1 MTALPHLDFAALK
14 GKKVL
19 LRLDLNV
26 PIKNG
31 EILDQTRIERSLT
44 TLENLLKAKAKVIIL
59 AHFGRPK
66 GQKNPAMSLK
76 PVADALQALL
86 EKEVHF
92 ADDCL
97 GESAESVIREMKEG
111 DVTLLENLRFYK
123 EEEANDPD
131 FAKKIASLADCYVN
145 DAFSVSHRAHA
156 SVEAI
161 THFLPSYAG
170 KLLQT
175 EIEALSKAFNSPER
189 PLIAIV
195 AGSKVS
201 TKLALL
207 KNLVLKVNTLVVGG
221 GIANTFLYA
230 QGCAVG
236 QSLVEKEMTETVK
249 EIQKASLQTGCQI
262 IVPHDAIIAAE
273 IKEGTKARKVP
284 CEAIPDDQMILD
296 IGPDTINLIEKTLE
310 ASKTL
315 VWNGPLGVFEV
326 PPFDQGSLA
335 IAKKVAALTKEGKL
349 FSVAGGGETGAV
361 LAKVGISEQLSYL
374 STAGG
379 AFLEWLEGKNLP
391 GIEALANCPFH
402 TQQNLRKAF

>member
-1 MTALPHLDFAALK
+1 MVALPQLDFAALK
-14 GKKVL
+14 EKKVL

-31 EILDQTRIERSLT
+31 KILDQTRIERSLT
-44 TLENLLKAKAKVIIL
+44 TVEALLAAKAKVIIL

-66 GQKNPAMSLK
+66 GQKDPTLSLK
-76 PVADALQALL
+76 PVAEALQTLL
-86 EKEVHF
+86 GKEVHF

-97 GESAESVIREMKEG
+97 GESAETATQAMKEG
-111 DVTLLENLRFYK
+111 DIVLLENLRFYK
-123 EEEANDPD
+123 EEEANEPN
-131 FAKKIASLADCYVN
+131 FAKKIASLAECYVN

-161 THFLPSYAG
+161 TRFLPSYAG

-175 EIEALSKAFNSPER
+175 EINALSKAFNNPAR
-189 PLIAIV
+189 PLMAIV

-201 TKLALL
+201 TKLELL

-236 QSLVEKEMTETVK
+236 RSLVEKDMTETVK
-249 EIQKASLQTGCQI
+249 EIQQASLEAGCQI
-262 IVPHDAIIAAE
+262 IIPQDAVIAPE
-273 IKEGTKARKVP
+273 IKEGIQTQKVP
-284 CEAIPDDQMILD
+284 CTTIPEDQMILD
-296 IGPDTINLIEKTLE
+296 IGPETINLIEKALE
-310 ASKTL
+310 ASKTF

-335 IAKKVAALTKEGKL
+335 IAKKVASLTKEGKL

-361 LAKVGISEQLSYL
+361 LAKAGVAEQLSYL

-379 AFLEWLEGKNLP
+379 AFLEWLEGKSLP
-391 GIEALANCPFH
+391 GIEALINCSFH
-402 TQQNLRKAF
+402 TQQNVRKAF